1 MDMNSLDRA
10 NRKKGRALK
19 ILDELQLMQRW
30 STIGTC
36 FVVGATAYDLI
47 VSPDIDMETFSD
59 ELIPEK
65 VMMALAPLVD
75 NQNVVELKYKN
86 YMDSD
91 YQGYYFKI
99 IYLANQEEW
108 NIDMWL
114 FSNGRQGALSKD
126 LVPFMK
132 KALTETSRKAILDI
146 KEALLETN
154 LSYSSIFIYQAV
166 IEFGIRNVNEFL
178 EWTKNH
184 ATNLLID
191 WTPNSH

>member
-1 MDMNSLDRA
+1 MDVNSLDRA
-10 NRKKGRALK
+10 NRKKVRALK

-30 STIGTC
+30 RTIGNC

-59 ELIPEK
+59 ELNPEK

-91 YQGYYFKI
+91 YQGHYFKI

-114 FSNGRQGALSKD
+114 FSNGCQGALSKD

-132 KALTETSRKAILDI
+132 KALTATSRKAILDI

-166 IEFGIRNVNEFL
+166 IECGIRHVNEFL

-184 ATNLLID
+184 DTNLLIQWKPD
-191 WTPNSH
+191 SQ